1 MRDSGSAAVV
11 LTISSK
17 LSGTYQS
24 ACIAAADYD
33 NVYVV
38 DSGTAAIGTGILAEY
53 ALTCIDR
60 GHGMLPPWSGS

>member
-24 ACIAAADYD
+24 ACAIAAADYD

-38 DSGTAAIGTGILAEY
+38 DSGTAAIGTYWRVCPDLH
-53 ALTCIDR
+53 R
-60 GHGMLPPWSGS
+60 PGHGCCRPGGS